1 MAVKQSINWLSQ
13 LRVDVPM
20 IREIEDGVIY
30 DFKTLWE
37 IFQNDTPYILSGFTL
52 INTPTAINAPAA
64 SLQVSVD
71 GAIVTIPTD
80 PNGSFLRVA
89 PGTNPEQLNSAN
101 TKVTGSFTANS
112 TNYIAVQFSKAT
124 DSSTDDLLSFWD
136 VDAKVEFTRTVPTGI
151 VLNYQ
156 FVINTTGFGT
166 NAPIA
171 IVQTNASNQIL
182 EITNCKQ
189 SLFRLGTGGATPN
202 PNNTFVFNPALENPL
217 TISGSSAAD
226 PFVGGDWDLTNFKQ
240 WMDAVMTVLKQL
252 NGGAYWYTNGSTQ
265 ATGISV
271 FTDWQDSNDSLIDGA
286 GVFVHSNV
294 TPGQISWTSDLFVKS
309 ITGDLIYQIAPG
321 SLNLLDQQVGYI
333 SLQRDIDFQ
342 PSNEFTFTNGSVTVQ
357 GLGTVLNISVGDW
370 IKPKGGDISV
380 WRKITDITGA
390 VITLDKGYTG
400 VTTFDQATKSIQNY
414 TMAVADPVNVPASAN
429 TYWFFKRDDFAFN
442 TATISSI
449 SRASGITTVV
459 TAAPHNIPVGQTVEI
474 AGVADTTYD
483 GQFNVA
489 TVPTTT
495 SFTYIQTGDADGS
508 SSGGT
513 VADTAK
519 IYIRNFG
526 ALNQGESINI
536 DDHVSSQ
543 TLQYIGSTSET
554 DSTPIYSQYSTRPL
568 TVVTDGQNL
577 TQAIGKI
584 DQTISTPVYD
594 EEIYYPT
601 GLAANTSITLPNN
614 TRDSNN
620 PQFFSPSAGFLQVY
634 LNQLYKT
641 QGGSADWI
649 AIDNQHISFNYAL
662 PNDSRVHFR
671 IATIGGNNSSGGGGG
686 GGIATISNLGTG
698 VGIAAGVSGTDAQ
711 FKSLVAGSNITLTP
725 GANGVTIN
733 STAGGGSLQNAYNGG
748 NTIANVP
755 GQPVTITA
763 SGSEK
768 AAIFNG
774 DIEVT
779 GVIDPTGL
787 QLTPVS
793 SSPLASGQDGLY
805 VDNSHDLHFVGN
817 SIDTDITAT
826 LNALVAGSGQ
836 NYLSKTCVNTSGSTI
851 PAGTPVYSPSP
862 GNIAP
867 ATGSVANQSRV
878 IGVTVNSIA
887 NSASGL
893 VAYSGYIPAILSG
906 FTHGAYLYLSQTPG
920 VMTSTPPSTPTYP
933 TGFNVVIVGVVDGNN
948 LYFQPHFVGQL

>member
-20 IREIEDGVIY
+20 IREIEDGVIF

-37 IFQNDTPYILSGFTL
+37 IFQNDTPYILNGFNL

-64 SLQVSVD
+64 SLQVDVD

-80 PNGSFLRVA
+80 ANGSFLRVA

-112 TNYIAVQFSKAT
+112 ANYIAVQFSKAT
-124 DSSTDDLLSFWD
+124 DTSTDDLLSFWD

-171 IVQTNASNQIL
+171 IVQTNPSNQIV

-202 PNNTFVFNPALENPL
+202 PNNTFVFNPAIENPL
-217 TISGSSAAD
+217 TISGSSSAD
-226 PFVGGDWDLTNFKQ
+226 PFVGGDWDLENFKQ
-240 WMDAVMTVLKQL
+240 WMDAVMTILKQL

-265 ATGISV
+265 ASGISV

-286 GVFVHSNV
+286 GTFIHNEMA
-294 TPGQISWTSDLFVKS
+294 PGQISWTSDLFVKS

-321 SLNLLDQQVGYI
+321 MVSLADQQVGYI
-333 SLQRDIDFQ
+333 SLQRDLDFQ

-370 IKPKGGDISV
+370 IKPKGADIST
-380 WRKITDITGA
+380 WRIVEDIVGS

-400 VTTFDQATKSIQNY
+400 PTTFDQATKSIQNY
-414 TMAVADPVNVPASAN
+414 TVQVADPTAVPASAN
-429 TYWFFKRDDFAFN
+429 TYWLFKRDDFAFN
-442 TATISSI
+442 TVAIVSAT
-449 SRASGITTVV
+449 RVSGVTTIV
-459 TAAPHNIPVGQTVEI
+459 TAAAHGIPVGQTVEI
-474 AGVADTTYD
+474 AGVTDTSFD
-483 GQFNVA
+483 GQFNLA
-489 TVPTTT
+489 SVPTTT
-495 SFTYIQTGDADGS
+495 SFTYSQTGDADGS

-513 VADTAK
+513 VADVAK

-594 EEIYYPT
+594 EELYFAS

-614 TRDSNN
+614 TRDSNA
-620 PQFFSPSAGFLQVY
+620 PQFFAPAAGFLQVY
-634 LNQLYKT
+634 LNQLYKS
-641 QGGSADWI
+641 QGGSADWV
-649 AIDNQHISFNYAL
+649 AIDSQHISFNYAL

-671 IATIGGNNSSGGGGG
+671 IATLGGNNSTSGGGGG
-686 GGIATISNLGTG
+686 ISTTSNLGTG

-711 FKSLVAGSNITLTP
+711 FKSLVQGANITLTA
-725 GANGVTIN
+725 GANGITID
-733 STAGGGSLQNAYNGG
+733 STAGGGSLQNAYSGG

-774 DIEVT
+774 DINVT
-779 GVIDPTGL
+779 GLIDPTGL
-787 QLTPVS
+787 QLTPQS
-793 SSPLASGQDGLY
+793 SSPIPSGQNGIW
-805 VDNSHDLHFVGN
+805 VDTAQDLHYQGN
-817 SIDTDITAT
+817 GTDLDISAT
-826 LNALVAGSGQ
+826 IAELVAGTGT
-836 NYLSKTCVNTSGSTI
+836 NYLSKTAVNTSGSTI

-878 IGVTVNSIA
+878 IGVTINSIA

-893 VAYSGYIPAILSG
+893 VAYSGYVPNILTG
-906 FTHGAYLYLSQTPG
+906 MTHGAYLYLSQTPG
-920 VMTSTPPSTPTYP
+920 VMTSTPPASPTYP

-948 LYFQPHFVGQL
+948 LYFQPHFVGVL